1 MNTTERGN
9 EHPSPHAAEPAA
21 ENSRDA
27 RGRFGPGNPGGP
39 GNPYA
44 RRVAELRQV
53 MLECVT
59 KQEMEIIVGELMVQA
74 KGGNLAAIKLLFQY
88 IIGKPPAA
96 VDPDTLD
103 VQEVEQYRRAP
114 EHATIT
120 EIVGAR
126 MPADLAC
133 DLLRGVTAHAGR
145 VEANYIAEGLL
156 NPESEPD
163 EDYEDEVEPP
173 PDCQPRATNGKGDG
187 EPARPATGSA
197 PSPNRNSDADATR
210 RRTTPPPAGSMNRP
224 AANHDGRNSPR
235 APAGA

>member
-1 MNTTERGN
+1 MNTTERGS
-9 EHPSPHAAEPAA
+9 EHHAPNATEQPAA
-21 ENSRDA
+21 NGRDA
-27 RGRFGPGNPGGP
+27 RGRFVPGNPGGP

-59 KQEMEIIVGELMVQA
+59 TKEMEIIVGELMVQA
-74 KGGNLAAIKLLFQY
+74 KCGNLAAIKLLFQY

-114 EHATIT
+114 EHATIS

-133 DLLRGVTAHAGR
+133 DLLRGVTAYVGR
-145 VEANYIAEGLL
+145 IEANAMAEALL
-156 NPESEPD
+156 NPAPQPD
-163 EDYEDEVEPP
+163 EDEGDEEGDEAAREQMPHP
-173 PDCQPRATNGKGDG
+173 TKRDG
-187 EPARPATGSA
+187 ER
-197 PSPNRNSDADATR
+197 
-210 RRTTPPPAGSMNRP
+210 
-224 AANHDGRNSPR
+224 
-235 APAGA
+235 